1 MNVAKGLSVVF
12 IVKEKQL
19 LVSLIFS
26 ILFFLSLYFIYFGSN
41 LYYFLPS
48 NFGIGFVL
56 LLVPLGVMLG
66 YLFENFLV
74 S

>member
-1 MNVAKGLSVVF
+1 MNAAKGLSVVF

-19 LVSLIFS
+19 LVSLNF
-26 ILFFLSLYFIYFGSN
+26 LFYFLSLYFIYLGSN
-41 LYYFLPS
+41 LYYFLRS
-48 NFGIGFVL
+48 TNFGIGFVL

-66 YLFENFLV
+66 CLFENFLV